1 MNKKYLVHSGE
12 MWMGIVFPQRRP
24 SCSLLQGEER
34 RISETPQGNEWGV
47 CGGLFLGTVGFGCPL
62 QHFLE
67 DLPRVTCAVESHQ
80 RALV

>member
-1 MNKKYLVHSGE
+1 
-12 MWMGIVFPQRRP
+12 MGIVFPQRRP

-34 RISETPQGNEWGV
+34 RISETPQGNEWG
-47 CGGLFLGTVGFGCPL
+47 GLWGAVSGDRGFGCPL